1 MKKYLLF
8 ANNNKL
14 LNFKYSN
21 LLSLLLNPQD
31 IIVTFN
37 HCLPKNILFPHLSKD
52 QKIYHFSRQS
62 FNRAI
67 PYSGLHIIDE
77 IKDRFDKL
85 FLWPHPSTI
94 GNKENS
100 EKANKYIKEK
110 TSLDINK
117 ISHMTGNYG
126 HQINKDAR
134 QFLKERYNN
143 NSNLSTGLIAYCYI
157 RQIKEEQDQIILIG
171 FDHTMNLDK
180 HNKLGEI
187 EYFRKEEEEGRCHL
201 IQLH

>member
-1 MKKYLLF
+1 MKKYILF

-14 LNFKYSN
+14 LNFRYSN

-37 HCLPKNILFPHLSKD
+37 HCLPKNIIFPHLSKN

-62 FNRAI
+62 FNREV

-77 IKDRFDKL
+77 IQDKFDRL

-94 GNKENS
+94 DKDKKEKINQ
-100 EKANKYIKEK
+100 YIKEK
-110 TSLDINK
+110 TNINIEK
-117 ISHMTGNYG
+117 LEHMPGN
-126 HQINKDAR
+126 HNHPLSKQAR

-143 NSNLSTGLIAYCYI
+143 KTNISTGMMGYLYV
-157 RQIKEEQDQIILIG
+157 RQIKNPDDQIILIG
-171 FDHTMNLDK
+171 YEHEMNKEK
-180 HNKLGEI
+180 HNFLGEA
-187 EYFRKEEEEGRCHL
+187 EYFRKEAEQGNYHPVHL
-201 IQLH
+201 F